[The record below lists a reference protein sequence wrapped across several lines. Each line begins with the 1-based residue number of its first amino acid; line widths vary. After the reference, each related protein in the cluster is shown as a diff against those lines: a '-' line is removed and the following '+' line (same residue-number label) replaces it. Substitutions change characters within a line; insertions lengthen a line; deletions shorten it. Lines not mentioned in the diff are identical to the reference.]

1 MGLLRRYTRG
11 MNRDSGIIFAI
22 CVLAILV
29 GGILY
34 LGATPD
40 TKPTEE
46 VSFSVLSAGAAAVE
60 MHEQK
65 NYRVLDEEHFVEVWK
80 LAYGT
85 EAPMPNVDFDT
96 HEVLAVFDG
105 ERTSGGYKVE
115 VERILDLGT
124 VREVRIVRTAP
135 GTSCITTQ
143 ALTSPFQM
151 VVVPKTDNRI
161 DRKDVNA
168 TVACE

>member
-1 MGLLRRYTRG
+1 

-40 TKPTEE
+40 SKPTEE
-46 VSFSVLSAGAAAVE
+46 VSFSVLSAGAAAVN
-60 MHEQK
+60 MQEQK
-65 NYRVLDEEHFVEVWK
+65 NYRVLDEPHFVEVWE
-80 LAYGT
+80 LAHGT
-85 EAPMPNVDFDT
+85 ETPMPSVDFAT

-105 ERTSGGYKVE
+105 ERTSGGYEVAVE
-115 VERILDLGT
+115 QILDVGT
-124 VREVRIVRTAP
+124 VREVNIVRTAP
-135 GTSCITTQ
+135 GASCITTQ

-161 DRKDVNA
+161 DRKEVSA